1 MDLDFVAQKKNLASI
16 QPPWLHAWSTMHFYW
31 VLHPLCECPRVTAL
45 QVAKI
50 PRLGNND
57 SAKKFEKLL
66 LLNPI
71 TIGHERNVGDLF
83 VTVLWTGFVSSL
95 FNWQG
100 MVSKWRLLLERSCRK
115 WRLVR
120 KYPTMCCLL
129 GCPGSQA
136 LEEVNLHYRML
147 LTALFLIG
155 VCELDW
161 FQAFL
166 QKAVLFFNNILH
178 LLSVPYVDW
187 DRYHFKLCSHILFHS
202 PPLGSHA
209 IPLFRGG
216 RCVKFQ

>member
-1 MDLDFVAQKKNLASI
+1 MSAQRNLENSCYLTPSQLVMKEMWEI
-16 QPPWLHAWSTMHFYW
+16 Y
-31 VLHPLCECPRVTAL
+31 
-45 QVAKI
+45 
-50 PRLGNND
+50 
-57 SAKKFEKLL
+57 LL
-66 LLNPI
+66 LFY
-71 TIGHERNVGDLF
+71 EQALF
-83 VTVLWTGFVSSL
+83 PHCSL

-136 LEEVNLHYRML
+136 LEEVNLHYRTL
-147 LTALFLIG
+147 LTALFLL
-155 VCELDW
+155 ELVS
-161 FQAFL
+161 
-166 QKAVLFFNNILH
+166 KILY

>member
-16 QPPWLHAWSTMHFYW
+16 QPPWLHARSTTHFYW
-31 VLHPLCECPRVTAL
+31 VFKGMPCRFTSGQKGVKCTLRPHPLCECPRVTAL

-50 PRLGNND
+50 PRLGNKD

-136 LEEVNLHYRML
+136 LEEVNLHYRTL
-147 LTALFLIG
+147 LTALFLLE
-155 VCELDW
+155 CMNWTDFRHSSKKL
-161 FQAFL
+161 FYFL
-166 QKAVLFFNNILH
+166 VTYFTYSQ
-178 LLSVPYVDW
+178 
-187 DRYHFKLCSHILFHS
+187 SHM
-202 PPLGSHA
+202 
-209 IPLFRGG
+209 
-216 RCVKFQ
+216 

>member
-1 MDLDFVAQKKNLASI
+1 MLYWPSLFLQDGWILASFMCFFVFMDLDFVKCTLR
-16 QPPWLHAWSTMHFYW
+16 P
-31 VLHPLCECPRVTAL
+31 HPLCECPRVTAL

-136 LEEVNLHYRML
+136 LEEVNLHYRTL
-147 LTALFLIG
+147 LTAFFLLEC
-155 VCELDW
+155 VNWTD
-161 FQAFL
+161 FRHSSKKPFY
-166 QKAVLFFNNILH
+166 FF
-178 LLSVPYVDW
+178 
-187 DRYHFKLCSHILFHS
+187 
-202 PPLGSHA
+202 
-209 IPLFRGG
+209 
-216 RCVKFQ
+216 